1 MVRFL
6 AFGIFFLLSA
16 PLAAQI
22 LDDSTQLVYGPSTT
36 RYLKEE
42 NILYNDLTFINLD
55 TSVVNS
61 HRWSVPEKEEY
72 KLQDLGVSGTAIR
85 SIYPVLPVIIGAR
98 SGFSAYAPYFRPVS
112 DFRYYDTK
120 SPYSK
125 IKAAIG
131 GRNRTAVDVGFNRS
145 DSSNFN
151 IGIDY
156 FNINSDKQVKSQGKN
171 DRLVRDEGYDAYLVY
186 FTKKRRYLIMGNF
199 SRMKTQA
206 IDQGGIDITG
216 STPDYFDRDASVYL
230 SNASTEYLKKN
241 YHVYH
246 QLRVNDGFQI
256 YQTFD
261 RSYERSSFND
271 SNPVAE
277 NYFDTFYL
285 SEDVTADTSV
295 FETISFENGVK
306 GTIGP
311 LFYSG

>member
-171 DRLVRDEGYDAYLVY
+171 DRLVRDEGYDAYLV
-186 FTKKRRYLIMGNF
+186 
-199 SRMKTQA
+199 
-206 IDQGGIDITG
+206 
-216 STPDYFDRDASVYL
+216 
-230 SNASTEYLKKN
+230 
-241 YHVYH
+241 
-246 QLRVNDGFQI
+246 
-256 YQTFD
+256 
-261 RSYERSSFND
+261 
-271 SNPVAE
+271 
-277 NYFDTFYL
+277 
-285 SEDVTADTSV
+285 
-295 FETISFENGVK
+295 
-306 GTIGP
+306 
-311 LFYSG
+311 